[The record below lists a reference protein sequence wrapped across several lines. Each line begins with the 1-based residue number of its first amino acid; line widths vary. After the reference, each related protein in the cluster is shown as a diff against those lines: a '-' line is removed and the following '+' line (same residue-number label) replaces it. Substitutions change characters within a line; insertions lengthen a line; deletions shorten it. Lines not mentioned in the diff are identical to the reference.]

1 MKIQNLNIE
10 AIKPYIRNAKKHP
23 NSQIENVAE
32 SIRQFGWVQ
41 PLVVDGGGLSS

>member
-10 AIKPYIRNAKKHP
+10 EIKPYIRNAKKHP

-41 PLVVDGGGLSS
+41 PLVVDGGGLS